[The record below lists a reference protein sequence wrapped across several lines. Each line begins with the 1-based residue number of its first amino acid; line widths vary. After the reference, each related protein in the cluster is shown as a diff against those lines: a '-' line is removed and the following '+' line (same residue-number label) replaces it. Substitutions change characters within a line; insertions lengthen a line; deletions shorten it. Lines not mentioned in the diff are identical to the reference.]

1 MLLPG
6 RLAIP
11 RIIKKVRSAKV
22 QVQPCGV
29 DLTLKRVKTWTSPGI
44 IDFDND
50 LRLTASA
57 VEIPF
62 TKHQG
67 QFKKLLA
74 KDVTAMSMTPSSLKR
89 HMAAELD
96 SVMLETGSYLV
107 EFNETVEMPL
117 DLMGQ
122 VFVRSSLFRSGA
134 LLSAGVMDS
143 GYKGAVG
150 AMLQVVNPHGL
161 LLFKDA
167 RLAQMVFHQ
176 MSERGEGYSGVYRAT
191 VPESLNRA
199 DIEYYQV

>member
-6 RLAIP
+6 RLAVP
-11 RIIKKVRSAKV
+11 RIIKKVRSTKV

-57 VEIPF
+57 VELPF
-62 TKHQG
+62 SKHKG

-74 KDVTAMSMTPSSLKR
+74 KDVTAMSMTPSSLKK

-117 DLMGQ
+117 NLMGQ

-176 MSERGEGYSGVYRAT
+176 MSERVEGYSGVYQG
-191 VPESLNRA
+191 SGS
-199 DIEYYQV
+199 I